1 MSDILLAESVMH
13 RLRTRY
19 PAYSETA
26 YLFILSALH
35 YTIENLSEPR
45 HISGRE
51 LAEGCRELAIDRW
64 GLMARSVLEYWG
76 IRSTRDLGAIVFALV
91 ECGVLVKQENDALDD
106 FEGVFDF
113 SAAFE
118 RDYPWPGLKALGN

>member
-13 RLRTRY
+13 RLRQRY

-35 YTIENLSEPR
+35 YTIESLPEPR

-76 IRSTRDLGAIVFALV
+76 IRETRDLGAIVFALV
-91 ECGVLVKQENDALDD
+91 ECGVLVRQEEDSLDD
-106 FEGVFDF
+106 FDDVFEF
-113 SAAFE
+113 EAAFE
-118 RDYPWPGLKALGN
+118 RDYPWPGQQTSSK

>member
-13 RLRTRY
+13 RLRMRY

-51 LAEGCRELAIDRW
+51 LAEGARDLAIDRW

-91 ECGVLVKQENDALDD
+91 ECGVLVKQENDSLDD
-106 FEGVFDF
+106 FEGVFEF

-118 RDYPWPGLKALGN
+118 QDYPWPGLKTLR

>member
-13 RLRTRY
+13 RLRMRY

-51 LAEGCRELAIDRW
+51 LAEGCRDLAIDRW

-113 SAAFE
+113 STAFD

>member
-1 MSDILLAESVMH
+1 MSGILLAESVMH
-13 RLRTRY
+13 RLRERY
-19 PAYSETA
+19 PGYSDTA
-26 YLFILSALH
+26 YVFILSALH
-35 YTIENLSEPR
+35 YTIETLEEPR
-45 HISGRE
+45 HITGGE

-91 ECGVLVKQENDALDD
+91 ECGVLVKQEEDALDD
-106 FEGVFDF
+106 FEGVYDF
-113 SAAFE
+113 ATAFE